1 MSDQDTISA
10 ALASIRS
17 RLDTLTSID
26 ETNIFIPGGQQS
38 HYHQV
43 IAEAYSALL
52 LIEQEVDTLREA
64 VTYQHKRLDG
74 IREAALARKIE
85 TEEQLIA
92 FRDED

>member
-10 ALASIRS
+10 AVAGIRS
-17 RLDTLTSID
+17 RLDILTGIN
-26 ETNIFIPGGQQS
+26 EANIFIPGGPQA
-38 HYHQV
+38 HYHQL

-52 LIEQEVDTLREA
+52 LIEQEVDMLRET
-64 VTYQHKRLDG
+64 VTYQHRRLDE
-74 IREAALARKIE
+74 IREAALAQKVE